1 MKKLWWILAA
11 CLFMLAACGSDSGSS
26 SGSEAESGE
35 VNQSEEQ
42 AVSEEES
49 SSSEDK
55 EKSVEVDKN
64 LLNVEVTIPKS
75 FFELQNQ
82 DFERI
87 KAEAKEKGIQEV
99 IDNGDTVTYKMSKAK
114 HKEMMKEMEK
124 QMTATV
130 EEIKNDENYSSIQDI
145 QANPNFSEFIL
156 SVDRET
162 YENSLDGFA
171 VMGLGMTGMLYQL
184 FDGAGPEEYDVTINV
199 VDAAKEEVFDTI
211 HYPEAFEALDK
222 VEVE

>member
-11 CLFMLAACGSDSGSS
+11 CLFMLAACSSDTSSSSDSA
-26 SGSEAESGE
+26 EESGE
-35 VNQSEEQ
+35 ASQSEAQ
-42 AVSEEES
+42 AVSNEES

-55 EKSVEVDKN
+55 ETSVEVDKN
-64 LLNVEVTIPKS
+64 QTSVEVTIPKS

-82 DFERI
+82 NFDRI
-87 KAEAKEKGIQEV
+87 KAEAKEKGINEV
-99 IDNGDTVTYKMSKAK
+99 IDNDSTVTYIMSSSK

-124 QMTATV
+124 QMTAAI
-130 EEIKNDENYSSIQDI
+130 EEIKNEDNYSSIQDI
-145 QANPNFSEFIL
+145 QATKSYSEFML
-156 SVDRET
+156 SVDREE

-171 VMGLGMTGMLYQL
+171 VMGLGVTGMLYQL
-184 FDGAGPEEYDVTINV
+184 FDGAGPEEYDVTVNV

-211 HYPEAFEALDK
+211 KYPQAFEDLKD